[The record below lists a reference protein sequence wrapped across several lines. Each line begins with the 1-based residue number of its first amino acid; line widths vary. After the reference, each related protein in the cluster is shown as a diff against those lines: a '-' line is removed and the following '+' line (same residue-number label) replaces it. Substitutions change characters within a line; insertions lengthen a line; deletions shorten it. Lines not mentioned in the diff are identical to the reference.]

1 MAEVKRPRSLLRA
14 AVSDLSRFAF
24 ITNVLIKHG
33 YSSVAVRSGALE
45 ESDELSLG
53 SEPADARDAARRF
66 RAMLEDLGPTFV
78 KVGQILSTRPD
89 LLPPP
94 FIAEL
99 TELQDNAPAVDAEAI
114 RTQVENGL
122 GGAIE
127 DHFAEFDFDPVAS
140 ASMAQTHGA
149 RLPDGTPVIV
159 KVQRPGVADTI
170 RADLDLLHVFA
181 RLLEVTVAEMDY
193 YAPGDIVSV
202 LDEALSQ
209 ELDFLHEA
217 ENLET
222 FAAGF
227 EGAEEFQIP
236 ALYRSHTAKTVL
248 TMERVQ
254 GTKISTLEP
263 GTAEAEKFSLRLIEA
278 FYRQIFEH
286 GTFHG
291 DPHPGNLFV
300 TDDDRLA
307 FIDFGLCGYLST
319 SQRDRLV
326 SLIISV
332 LSGDVDGMARVLIRM
347 GRPLGHIPMTEFKAE
362 VSSIRERYLK
372 RSLRNI
378 DLSAFLDE
386 CIDAAQRY
394 RIRVATDYSIL
405 SKAAITVEGVIR
417 TLTPDLDLMARV
429 GPYQRR
435 LMQQQYSS
443 DRLMKGLIGGTMHLG
458 NFLSEV
464 PNQLEQV
471 LMDVEAGR
479 FRVQVSDDGARA
491 IVAEMN
497 RQTTRLIMG
506 LGAASHIV
514 AAPLVL
520 AHEPWWA
527 WGKIPVLTSAVALAG
542 VGFGFWALTWHV
554 MGGRIRDWR
563 IRMAPILK
571 FLRR

>member
-1 MAEVKRPRSLLRA
+1 MAEVNKPRSLLRA

-33 YSSVAVRSGALE
+33 YSRAAVRSGALD
-45 ESDELSLG
+45 ESEAGDTG
-53 SEPADARDAARRF
+53 VHGDATEAARRF
-66 RAMLEDLGPTFV
+66 RAMLEELGPTFV

-99 TELQDNAPAVDAEAI
+99 AKLQDNAPRVDSEEIKAAVEEAL
-114 RTQVENGL
+114 EGS
-122 GGAIE
+122 IE
-127 DHFAEFDFDPVAS
+127 ELFQEFDLEPVAS

-149 RLPDGTPVIV
+149 VLPDGTPVIV
-159 KVQRPGVADTI
+159 KVQRPGVGATI
-170 RADLDLLHVFA
+170 RSDLDLMHVFA
-181 RLLEVTVAEMDY
+181 KVLEVTIAEMDY

-209 ELDFLHEA
+209 ELDFLHESR
-217 ENLET
+217 NLET
-222 FAAGF
+222 FAEGF
-227 EGAEEFQIP
+227 GGNDNFMIP
-236 ALYRSHTAKTVL
+236 KLYPSHTAATVL

-254 GTKISTLEP
+254 GRKISALTP
-263 GTAEAEKFSLRLIEA
+263 GTPEAEKYSLRLIEG
-278 FYRQIFEH
+278 FFLQIFEH

-332 LSGDVDGMARVLIRM
+332 LSGDIDGMARVLIRM
-347 GRPLGHIPMTEFKAE
+347 GRPLGHIPMTEFKGE
-362 VSSIRERYLK
+362 VSSIRERYMK
-372 RSLRNI
+372 HSLRNI

-405 SKAAITVEGVIR
+405 SKAAVTIEGVIR
-417 TLTPDLDLMARV
+417 TLTPDLDLMTHV

-435 LMQQQYSS
+435 LLQQQYSA
-443 DRLMKGLIGGTMHLG
+443 DKLLKGVIGSTMHLG

-464 PNQLEQV
+464 PDQLEQV

-479 FRVQVSDDGARA
+479 FRVRVNDDGARA
-491 IVAEMN
+491 IVSELN
-497 RQTTRLIMG
+497 RQTTRLLMG
-506 LGAASHIV
+506 LAAAAFVV
-514 AAPLVL
+514 ATPLVFTN
-520 AHEPWWA
+520 EPWWL
-527 WGKIPVLTSAVALAG
+527 WGKLPGLTLFTAFCAFT
-542 VGFGFWALTWHV
+542 FGFWALTWHV

>member
-1 MAEVKRPRSLLRA
+1 MAEVNKPRSLLRA

-33 YSSVAVRSGALE
+33 YSSAAVRSGALDESEATE
-45 ESDELSLG
+45 ERAH
-53 SEPADARDAARRF
+53 ADATDAARRF
-66 RAMLEDLGPTFV
+66 RSMLEELGPTFV

-94 FIAEL
+94 FIVEL
-99 TELQDNAPAVDAEAI
+99 AELQDNAPRVDGAEIQAAVEEALDG
-114 RTQVENGL
+114 TLEELFQ
-122 GGAIE
+122 
-127 DHFAEFDFDPVAS
+127 EFDLEPVAS

-149 RLPDGTPVIV
+149 VLPDGTPVIV
-159 KVQRPGVADTI
+159 KVQRPGVGATI
-170 RADLDLLHVFA
+170 RSDLDLMHVFA
-181 RLLEVTVAEMDY
+181 RLLEVTIAEMDY

-209 ELDFLHEA
+209 ELDFLHESR
-217 ENLET
+217 NLET
-222 FAAGF
+222 FAEGF
-227 EGAEEFQIP
+227 GDNPNFMIP
-236 ALYRSHTAKTVL
+236 KLYPSHTAATVL

-254 GTKISTLEP
+254 GRKISALTP
-263 GTAEAEKFSLRLIEA
+263 GTPEAEKYSLRLIEA
-278 FYRQIFEH
+278 LFLQIFEH

-332 LSGDVDGMARVLIRM
+332 LSGDIDGMARVLIRM
-347 GRPLGHIPMTEFKAE
+347 GRPLGHIPMAEFKGE
-362 VSSIRERYLK
+362 VSSIRERYMK
-372 RSLRNI
+372 HSLRNI

-394 RIRVATDYSIL
+394 RIRIATDYSIL
-405 SKAAITVEGVIR
+405 SKAAVTIEGVIR
-417 TLTPDLDLMARV
+417 TLTPDLDLMEHV

-435 LMQQQYSS
+435 LLHQQYSA
-443 DRLMKGLIGGTMHLG
+443 DKLLKGFIGSTMHLG

-464 PNQLEQV
+464 PDQLEQV

-479 FRVQVSDDGARA
+479 FRVRINDDGARA
-491 IVAEMN
+491 IVSELN
-497 RQTTRLIMG
+497 RQTTRLLMG
-506 LGAASHIV
+506 LAAAAFVV
-514 AAPLVL
+514 ATPLVF
-520 AHEPWWA
+520 ANESWWL
-527 WGKIPVLTSAVALAG
+527 WGKLPG
-542 VGFGFWALTWHV
+542 VTLFTASCAFFFGFWALTWHL

-563 IRMAPILK
+563 IRMSPILK
-571 FLRR
+571 FIRR

>member
-1 MAEVKRPRSLLRA
+1 VAEVNKPRSLLRA

-33 YSSVAVRSGALE
+33 YSSAAVRSGALDESEATE
-45 ESDELSLG
+45 ERAH
-53 SEPADARDAARRF
+53 ADATDAARRF
-66 RAMLEDLGPTFV
+66 RSMLEELGPTFV

-94 FIAEL
+94 FIVEL
-99 TELQDNAPAVDAEAI
+99 AELQDNAPRVDGAEIQAAVEEALDG
-114 RTQVENGL
+114 TLEELFQ
-122 GGAIE
+122 
-127 DHFAEFDFDPVAS
+127 EFDLEPVAS

-149 RLPDGTPVIV
+149 VLPDGTPVIV
-159 KVQRPGVADTI
+159 KVQRPGVGATI
-170 RADLDLLHVFA
+170 RSDLDLMHVFA
-181 RLLEVTVAEMDY
+181 RLLEVTIAEMDY

-209 ELDFLHEA
+209 ELDFLHESR
-217 ENLET
+217 NLET
-222 FAAGF
+222 FAEGF
-227 EGAEEFQIP
+227 GDNPNFMIP
-236 ALYRSHTAKTVL
+236 KLYPSHTAATVL

-254 GTKISTLEP
+254 GRKISALTP
-263 GTAEAEKFSLRLIEA
+263 GTPEAEKYSLRLIEA
-278 FYRQIFEH
+278 LFLQIFEH

-332 LSGDVDGMARVLIRM
+332 LSGDIDGMARVLIRM
-347 GRPLGHIPMTEFKAE
+347 GRPLGHIPMAEFKGE
-362 VSSIRERYLK
+362 VSSIRERYMK
-372 RSLRNI
+372 HSLRNI

-394 RIRVATDYSIL
+394 RIRIATDYSIL
-405 SKAAITVEGVIR
+405 SKAAVTIEGVIR
-417 TLTPDLDLMARV
+417 TLTPDLDLMEHV

-435 LMQQQYSS
+435 LLHQQYSA
-443 DRLMKGLIGGTMHLG
+443 DKLLKGFIGSTMHLG

-464 PNQLEQV
+464 PDQLEQV

-479 FRVQVSDDGARA
+479 FRVRINDDGARA
-491 IVAEMN
+491 IVSELN
-497 RQTTRLIMG
+497 RQTTRLLMG
-506 LGAASHIV
+506 LAAAAFVV
-514 AAPLVL
+514 ATPLVF
-520 AHEPWWA
+520 ANESWWL
-527 WGKIPVLTSAVALAG
+527 WGKLPG
-542 VGFGFWALTWHV
+542 VTLFTASCAFFFGFWALTWHL

-563 IRMAPILK
+563 IRMSPILK
-571 FLRR
+571 FIRR